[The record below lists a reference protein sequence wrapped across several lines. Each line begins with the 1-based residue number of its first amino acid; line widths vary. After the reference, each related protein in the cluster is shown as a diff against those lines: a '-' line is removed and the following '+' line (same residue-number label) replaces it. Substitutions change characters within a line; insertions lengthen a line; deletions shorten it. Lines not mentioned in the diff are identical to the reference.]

1 MLDLPS
7 LGSEGVSVGEL
18 MPKLGEM
25 VSRCL
30 ESGNPIL
37 GQHINEADCG
47 LMANATP
54 IREKGQVQGVICIF
68 QELGQFETAAHGLES
83 YKRISRQWETVFKAS
98 SDGIWVCNG
107 DGVVIDV
114 NAASEALNGIKA
126 GDVIGKPMSGLIK
139 EGLFDRSVT
148 LEVLDTRRQVSV
160 MQFIGRTG
168 RYLLAT
174 GTPVLDEDGSILLV
188 VVNERDITQLN
199 AMREEL
205 ARTQQMTEK
214 IRDELAGLS
223 LRELRDQQIVAESDN
238 MRQILQVAL
247 KLARLDTTNVLITGE
262 SGTGKGL
269 LAKFIHQS
277 SARRREPFIQINC
290 AALPENLL
298 EAELFGYE
306 KGAFT
311 GASEKGKVGL
321 FELANGGTLFLDE
334 IGDMPLSLQAKLLKY
349 LDDREILRLG
359 GIRSRTID
367 CSILAATNQPL
378 EELVR
383 RKQFRR
389 DLYYRLSVFVLSIP
403 PIRERPEDAFE
414 LTRFFLNRYNKRY
427 RMKKQIRQEG
437 LEAIQAHPFSGNVR
451 ELKNLIKQAVVI
463 SEGRL
468 LDPYLRANLTP
479 ARGSSPGT
487 LNPAA
492 PRHLSVEM
500 AALEK
505 RILKEAKNRCR
516 TTREMARWLSVSQPT
531 VVRKLKAH
539 GLSEHPGLGRRK
551 RAERG

>member
-1 MLDLPS
+1 MKGTVLIWPLTSALRFSIRSAPESFSESREGRHTSGGSMPAPFTYEDISNHTSNGVVVTDAYGITVKINQPAEKMLDLPS
-7 LGSEGVSVGEL
+7 LGSTGVSVREL
-18 MPKLGEM
+18 MPELGEM

-30 ESGNPIL
+30 DSGNPIP
-37 GQHINEADCG
+37 GQHINAANCG
-47 LMANATP
+47 FMANATP

-68 QELGQFETAAHGLES
+68 QELDQFETAAHGLES

-160 MQFIGRTG
+160 MQFIRRTG

-174 GTPVLDEDGSILLV
+174 GTPVIDEDGSILLV
-188 VVNERDITQLN
+188 VVNERDMTQLN

-223 LRELRDQQIVAESDN
+223 LRELREQQIVAESDN

-247 KLARLDTTNVLITGE
+247 KLARLDTANVLVTGE

-321 FELANGGTLFLDE
+321 FELADGGTLFLDE
-334 IGDMPLSLQAKLLKY
+334 IGDMPKTGV
-349 LDDREILRLG
+349 E
-359 GIRSRTID
+359 
-367 CSILAATNQPL
+367 
-378 EELVR
+378 
-383 RKQFRR
+383 
-389 DLYYRLSVFVLSIP
+389 P
-403 PIRERPEDAFE
+403 PVKWP
-414 LTRFFLNRYNKRY
+414 
-427 RMKKQIRQEG
+427 
-437 LEAIQAHPFSGNVR
+437 V
-451 ELKNLIKQAVVI
+451 
-463 SEGRL
+463 
-468 LDPYLRANLTP
+468 
-479 ARGSSPGT
+479 GS
-487 LNPAA
+487 A
-492 PRHLSVEM
+492 
-500 AALEK
+500 
-505 RILKEAKNRCR
+505 
-516 TTREMARWLSVSQPT
+516 
-531 VVRKLKAH
+531 
-539 GLSEHPGLGRRK
+539 
-551 RAERG
+551 